1 MYSNFTV
8 DIICDKYKCKLPKC
22 FSIGTDN
29 LNSEIIHL
37 NQLCICDNG
46 RLNLKIII
54 TEGNQILFNISK
66 KKGISLQTNSIS
78 VVHTESGCSQKLSK
92 KK

>member
-54 TEGNQILFNISK
+54 TEGNQILFNIS
-66 KKGISLQTNSIS
+66 LQTNSIS